1 MRLLLTVL
9 LGLMLA
15 APAAVR
21 AGAQEFVATPV
32 EISADKVN
40 VKGTVYYLH
49 KVLKGHTLYSISK
62 AYGVDIDAIKAANP
76 SLSEGLKAGMLLYIP
91 ELPARTDASADTAVP
106 AVKVTAE
113 NSVPADS
120 EVRADDKKTAPAGK
134 ARAAKQKKYRKYNV
148 KWYETLDDVAV
159 KFNVTTEAIIA
170 LNGIDPDSGKRIRSV
185 LIPDSAYMQEFNAGR
200 IPEDGEPGTDR
211 EERTARH
218 AEVLAPTEESVPA
231 ETAVREW
238 EVIPDP
244 SGTERRITL
253 VLPFN
258 ASRLTGSLNAY
269 TADFYAGAMIA
280 AADLKER
287 GLFTNFHLNVIDI
300 NRYGSAWELV
310 ADNALSGSDLII
322 GPISERDMQPIASWA
337 RSRRVPVVSPL
348 DLKTASLLQDN
359 PCLYLFPPQSDLA
372 LGHQLDKIAEAS
384 LNSDTTESVTVIYE
398 QGYERSDLVLQT
410 MSGLAERGIAF
421 KTFKYD
427 FLSGRGIDSLMSR
440 SLDTVLVNRVII
452 PSMSEAFITDA
463 LRNLSLIQSSRGYI
477 IDVYGLSRWK
487 SFETVEQD
495 YFHALDLRLA
505 MSYHIDYNSPEV
517 MDFIHKY
524 RAAFNTEPTSFAF
537 QGYDIMTFFVE
548 AMNTLG
554 RDFPDGIA
562 RVRRNLLQSDVMF
575 EEVSPGSGYQ
585 NTAFK
590 DICFTSGWRVLNE

>member
-1 MRLLLTVL
+1 M
-9 LGLMLA
+9 
-15 APAAVR
+15 
-21 AGAQEFVATPV
+21 
-32 EISADKVN
+32 
-40 VKGTVYYLH
+40 
-49 KVLKGHTLYSISK
+49 LKGHTLYSISK

-91 ELPARTDASADTAVP
+91 EQPARTGAAADTAAP
-106 AVKVTAE
+106 AVRVTAE
-113 NSVPADS
+113 GAVPAASDTRV
-120 EVRADDKKTAPAGK
+120 EKKTAPAGK

-159 KFNVTTEAIIA
+159 KFNVTTEAKFNVTTEAIIA

-218 AEVLAPTEESVPA
+218 TEGLAPAEESVPA

-287 GLFTNFHLNVIDI
+287 GLFSNFHLNVIDI

-359 PCLYLFPPQSDLA
+359 SGGLPQLRHHRIRDCHLRA
-372 LGHQLDKIAEAS
+372 
-384 LNSDTTESVTVIYE
+384 
-398 QGYERSDLVLQT
+398 
-410 MSGLAERGIAF
+410 GL
-421 KTFKYD
+421 
-427 FLSGRGIDSLMSR
+427 
-440 SLDTVLVNRVII
+440 
-452 PSMSEAFITDA
+452 
-463 LRNLSLIQSSRGYI
+463 
-477 IDVYGLSRWK
+477 
-487 SFETVEQD
+487 
-495 YFHALDLRLA
+495 
-505 MSYHIDYNSPEV
+505 
-517 MDFIHKY
+517 
-524 RAAFNTEPTSFAF
+524 
-537 QGYDIMTFFVE
+537 
-548 AMNTLG
+548 
-554 RDFPDGIA
+554 
-562 RVRRNLLQSDVMF
+562 
-575 EEVSPGSGYQ
+575 
-585 NTAFK
+585 
-590 DICFTSGWRVLNE
+590 

>member
-1 MRLLLTVL
+1 M
-9 LGLMLA
+9 
-15 APAAVR
+15 
-21 AGAQEFVATPV
+21 
-32 EISADKVN
+32 
-40 VKGTVYYLH
+40 
-49 KVLKGHTLYSISK
+49 
-62 AYGVDIDAIKAANP
+62 
-76 SLSEGLKAGMLLYIP
+76 
-91 ELPARTDASADTAVP
+91 
-106 AVKVTAE
+106 
-113 NSVPADS
+113 
-120 EVRADDKKTAPAGK
+120 
-134 ARAAKQKKYRKYNV
+134 
-148 KWYETLDDVAV
+148 AV

-218 AEVLAPTEESVPA
+218 AEGLAPAEESVPA

-287 GLFTNFHLNVIDI
+287 GLFSNFYLNVIDI

-372 LGHQLDKIAEAS
+372 LGHQLDKIEEAS
-384 LNSDTTESVTVIYE
+384 RNSDTTGSVTVIYE

-427 FLSGRGIDSLMSR
+427 FLSGRGIDSLMSL

-505 MSYHIDYNSPEV
+505 ILRIPGIRHHDILRGGHERPGQGLPGRHSPGKEEPSAV
-517 MDFIHKY
+517 GRDVRGGQSGFRLPEHGVQGHLLHLGVESPQRIMKEGPPQDECDGPSCFSD
-524 RAAFNTEPTSFAF
+524 AGEPT
-537 QGYDIMTFFVE
+537 
-548 AMNTLG
+548 
-554 RDFPDGIA
+554 
-562 RVRRNLLQSDVMF
+562 
-575 EEVSPGSGYQ
+575 
-585 NTAFK
+585 
-590 DICFTSGWRVLNE
+590 